1 MKRALLAV
9 TLLNL
14 VVRSIWVLNVHPAPR
29 SDFAF
34 YFGAAGRV
42 AAGNGYTLNGEPTAY
57 WPAGW
62 PVVLGAIFRL
72 FGTELW
78 VGLVFQVLVTTAI
91 AALIVRLAHRVSGSW
106 AVATVAG
113 AAWTILPGE
122 LGWTSVLGT
131 EPLFT
136 LLTIGGL
143 AVLAA
148 GTGWRLLV
156 LSGVLL
162 GVACWVRP
170 TPILFPVALAVLLIL
185 EHRSWL
191 VPIAK
196 AAVVL
201 GVMLVVIAPL
211 TVRNYTKL
219 GALVLVSTNG
229 GVNLWQ
235 GVHTDSGYWWPADPA
250 ENPLAPVDD
259 EVERDRLGQRLFLR
273 HLAAHPIGVAVHGA
287 AKIAALY
294 GPPTTVWWFVGEGW
308 GDRTA
313 TAIKTSASIAY
324 VLFMLAAA
332 TGIVWTWRQWRWPT
346 RLLLGF
352 IVYYSLVWSVFPA
365 WDRFRYPL
373 MPLFAVFAGI
383 AGVKLWALAKR
394 AAAGRR
400 DGPFPA
406 PDG

>member
-34 YFGAAGRV
+34 YFGAAARL

-62 PVVLGAIFRL
+62 PVALGAMFRL

-78 VGLVFQVLVTTAI
+78 VGLAFQVVVTTAI
-91 AALIVRLAHRVSGSW
+91 AALIVLLAHRVSGSW
-106 AVATVAG
+106 VVATVAA

-122 LGWTSVLGT
+122 LGWTAVLGT

-136 LLTIGGL
+136 LLTVGGL
-143 AVLAA
+143 FVLATA
-148 GTGWRLLV
+148 TSWRPLV
-156 LSGVLL
+156 LAGVLL
-162 GVACWVRP
+162 GAACWVRP
-170 TPILFPVALAVLLIL
+170 TPLLFPVVLAVLLIV

-191 VPIAK
+191 MPIGK
-196 AAVVL
+196 AAL
-201 GVMLVVIAPL
+201 LLAVMLAVIAPL
-211 TVRNYTKL
+211 TVRNYTTL

-235 GVHTDSGYWWPADPA
+235 GVHTDSGYWWPTDPT
-250 ENPLAPVDD
+250 ENPLAPIDD
-259 EVERDRLGQRLFLR
+259 EVERDRLGQRLFLQ
-273 HLAAHPIGVAVHGA
+273 HLAAHPADVAKHGA
-287 AKIAALY
+287 AKIVALY
-294 GPPTTVWWFVGEGW
+294 GPPTTVWWFVGEDW

-313 TAIKTSASIAY
+313 AVIKTTASIAY
-324 VLFMLAAA
+324 GLFMLLAVA
-332 TGIVWTWRQWRWPT
+332 GIAWTWRERRWPGT
-346 RLLLGF
+346 LLLGF

-373 MPLFAVFAGI
+373 MPLFAVFVGI
-383 AGVKLWALAKR
+383 ALVRLWTLA
-394 AAAGRR
+394 RR
-400 DGPFPA
+400 PSVEPVDERG
-406 PDG
+406 

>member
-1 MKRALLAV
+1 MKPALLAV

-34 YFGAAGRV
+34 YFGAAARL

-62 PVVLGAIFRL
+62 PVALAAIFRV

-78 VGLVFQVLVTTAI
+78 AGLAFQVVVTTAI
-91 AALIVRLAHRVSGSW
+91 AAVIVLLAHRVSGSW
-106 AVATVAG
+106 AVATVAA

-143 AVLAA
+143 SVLAA
-148 GTGWRLLV
+148 GTGWRQLV
-156 LSGVLL
+156 VSGALL
-162 GVACWVRP
+162 GAACWVRP
-170 TPILFPVALAVLLIL
+170 TPILFPVALAVLLIV

-191 VPIAK
+191 MPIGK
-196 AAVVL
+196 AALVL
-201 GVMLVVIAPL
+201 AVMLVVIAPL

-219 GALVLVSTNG
+219 EALVLVSTNG

-235 GVHTDSGYWWPADPA
+235 GVHTDSGYWWPTDPA
-250 ENPLAPVDD
+250 ENPLARVDD

-273 HLAAHPIGVAVHGA
+273 HLAAHPTEVAVHGA

-313 TAIKTSASIAY
+313 TLVKTGASIAY
-324 VLFMLAAA
+324 GLFMLLAVA
-332 TGIVWTWRQWRWPT
+332 GIAWAWRQRRWAMT
-346 RLLLGF
+346 LLLGF

-383 AGVKLWALAKR
+383 AVVRLWALAR
-394 AAAGRR
+394 GATAGPPEQS
-400 DGPFPA
+400 D
-406 PDG
+406 